1 MTCKVMFLFV
11 FDVFVSEA
19 AFFCIE
25 VCYIE
30 MCSEFCIG
38 YTSIVFCMHFPYD
51 KFVHF
56 SCYVKCSQ
64 NYKDM

>member
-11 FDVFVSEA
+11 FDVVVSEA
-19 AFFCIE
+19 ACFFCIE

-30 MCSEFCIG
+30 MCSEFCNE
-38 YTSIVFCMHFPYD
+38 YIVFCMHFPYD

-64 NYKDM
+64 NYKDI